1 MLNTGWKKANGT
13 QLLDFLQVKYDD
25 EPLETFRRKFSVGF
39 GINFPYRGS
48 SRVKL
53 GALRIEKDEENQNL
67 QLHLHELAWA
77 VDQELQFLKALK
89 SQYEITYNQW
99 QESKTRFT
107 QEQYHELRTQGP
119 MILLRTREL
128 ELKRALDLIDIEQEM
143 FEHYINILDWTG
155 NLSVEPYVN
164 YLSEDLENY

>member
-1 MLNTGWKKANGT
+1 
-13 QLLDFLQVKYDD
+13 
-25 EPLETFRRKFSVGF
+25 
-39 GINFPYRGS
+39 
-48 SRVKL
+48 
-53 GALRIEKDEENQNL
+53 
-67 QLHLHELAWA
+67 
-77 VDQELQFLKALK
+77 
-89 SQYEITYNQW
+89 
-99 QESKTRFT
+99 
-107 QEQYHELRTQGP
+107 